1 MLISA
6 TFRVSPDKD
15 RLEVLS
21 LLEVWNEYI
30 EGAPI
35 KSLYFDGRKD
45 ETVQQISGH
54 RKLTSQAHVALIEE
68 PGSKYIG
75 HISLTAGESVKEIAH
90 CVIKFTKT
98 NTMSLLSQ
106 SVIGCDGTNVN
117 TGWKGGVI
125 RLLETYVGRP
135 LQWKL
140 CMLHTN
146 ELPLRHL
153 ILEMDGCTKGPYSY
167 SGAIGLLLIDCEK
180 TPVVKFDQI
189 DCTLQPL
196 DLKDIKKLSR
206 DQQYLY
212 RICLAMKYGSCSSS
226 VTDNSPGKLSHARWL
241 TTANRLLGLY
251 IGTPS
256 PSQNLKILVNYVMLV
271 YAPMRKHIREL
282 AVRRILADRN
292 KKTKNS
298 GGLRFSKLPKLNFE
312 AADYIDLI
320 DWPNCVVTKPPLTLH
335 IKDKVLREMCKEQFP
350 VLTFEEF
357 SCHTQSVERCVKLIS
372 EAAMNV
378 CGETA
383 RDGYIRAKLQARK
396 ELPTFNSK
404 GQYYSNT

>member
-1 MLISA
+1 MCKNNIVPCCQ
-6 TFRVSPDKD
+6 T
-15 RLEVLS
+15 LEVLS
-21 LLEVWNEYI
+21 LLEVWHEYI
-30 EGAPI
+30 KGEPI

-68 PGSKYIG
+68 PGNKYIG
-75 HISLTAGESVKEIAH
+75 HISLTAGEGAKEIAQGI
-90 CVIKFTKT
+90 IKFTKT
-98 NTMSLLSQ
+98 YNMSLQNL
-106 SVIGCDGTNVN
+106 SVIGYDGTNVN
-117 TGWKGGVI
+117 TGWKDGVI

-135 LQWKL
+135 LQWNI

-146 ELPLRHL
+146 ELPRRHL

-167 SGAIGLLLIDCEK
+167 SGAIGLLLKDCEK

-196 DLKDIKKLSR
+196 DLKDIKKLTT

-212 RICLAMKYGSCSSS
+212 RICLPIRDGSCSSR
-226 VTDNSPGKLSHARWL
+226 VTDNSPGKLSHAQWL
-241 TTANRLLGLY
+241 TPQTK
-251 IGTPS
+251 T
-256 PSQNLKILVNYVMLV
+256 LKRI
-271 YAPMRKHIREL
+271 K
-282 AVRRILADRN
+282 RILAARD

-298 GGLRFSKLPKLNFE
+298 GGLRFFKLPKLNFE

-320 DWPNCVVTKPPLTLH
+320 DWSNSVVTEPPLTMH
-335 IKDKVLREMCKEQFP
+335 IKYKGLREMCKGEQFP

-372 EAAMNV
+372 EVAMNV

-383 RDGYIRAKLQARK
+383 RDGYIRAKFQVSK
-396 ELPTFNSK
+396 ELPTFDNK